1 MEHSEFSFIPLL
13 IIVGIAFLVP
23 IILSRLR
30 VNFIPII
37 VGEILAGMIV
47 GKSGLNLVAENVVLE
62 ILSTLGFIF
71 LMFLSGLEINIS
83 KLLQKRSGPSTPRW
97 QRFVSSHLFLAVA
110 SFLLAVVLSL
120 LAATFLADL
129 GMVKSPLIM
138 ALILST
144 TSLGVVA
151 PVLKQEGFTGD
162 HYGQLI
168 MACSLVAD
176 FASIFLIS
184 VYVLF
189 YNQGPSAEV
198 LLVLIL
204 LAIFTIAYRSATLL
218 RAHRPSSR
226 FFEQISS
233 ATSQIKLR
241 GALALA
247 MFFIVLA
254 QTVGS
259 ENILGAFL
267 AGVIVSMLAHDE
279 GSALRE
285 KLDAIGYGFF
295 IPIFFVMVGVGFD
308 LPALLNSESALILVP
323 VLAVSAYV
331 VKMLPAALFRLAYSW
346 RESFAAG
353 TLLSARLSLII
364 AASAIG
370 LKLGVITDA
379 VNSAVIIIALISCIL
394 SPLVFKVLAPEPRKR
409 KSRILL
415 VGCRHIAEVLSERL
429 SNHGLSPLLVCAH
442 DDVRRSNADSGVP
455 SLENRDRVKA
465 ELKQAGIEEAKMVV
479 VLEERDEDS
488 LLVCRMVRQV
498 FGVDNIIVWIQD
510 PQNKESFRR
519 LGARV
524 VNPALSTTL
533 FIESMIL
540 NPDTYTLAGD
550 IDEIEIREIKLKSN
564 RVIGS
569 RISDLELPNGVTVM
583 SIERGGDIL
592 VPDNN
597 TRLRENDTLNLTGSS
612 EYLRE
617 SMRIFH
623 PIEDKDRQSA
633 SAHHN

>member
-1 MEHSEFSFIPLL
+1 MEHSQYSFVPLL
-13 IIVGIAFLVP
+13 IIVGIAFMVP
-23 IILSRLR
+23 IVISRLR
-30 VNFIPII
+30 GNFIPII
-37 VGEILAGMIV
+37 VGEILAGIFV
-47 GKSGLNLVAENVVLE
+47 GKSGLNLVEENIVLD

-83 KLLQKRSGPSTPRW
+83 GLLRTRSDPSAVWWR
-97 QRFVSSHLFLAVA
+97 RFLSSHLFLAVV
-110 SFLLAVVLSL
+110 SFLFAVVLSL
-120 LAATFLADL
+120 FAATFLAGL

-151 PVLKQEGFTGD
+151 PVLKQEGFTAD

-168 MACSLVAD
+168 MACSVVAD

-189 YNQGPSAEV
+189 YNQGLSAEI
-198 LLVLIL
+198 LLVLVL

-218 RAHRPSSR
+218 QAHRPSSR
-226 FFEQISS
+226 FLEQISS

-267 AGVIVSMLAHDE
+267 AGVIVSMLARDE

-295 IPIFFVMVGVGFD
+295 IPIFFVMVGVCFD
-308 LPALLNSESALILVP
+308 LPALLNSESALMLVP
-323 VLAVSAYV
+323 VLAVTAYG
-331 VKMLPAALFRLAYSW
+331 VKVLPAALFRVAYSW

-370 LKLGVITDA
+370 LKLGVITEA
-379 VNSAVIIIALISCIL
+379 VNSAVILIALVSCIL
-394 SPLVFKVLAPEPRKR
+394 SPLVFKVLAPEPRKKKR
-409 KSRILL
+409 RILL

-429 SNHGLSPLLVCAH
+429 SHHGLSPLLVCAH
-442 DDVRRSNADSGVP
+442 DDVRRSHADSGVP

-488 LLVCRMVRQV
+488 LLVCRMARQL
-498 FGVDNIIVWIQD
+498 FGVDNIIAWVQD
-510 PQNKESFRR
+510 PQNKEDFRR

-540 NPDTYTLAGD
+540 NPDTHALAGD
-550 IDEIEIREIKLKSN
+550 IDEIEIRQIKLKSN

-569 RISDLELPNGVTVM
+569 RVSDLELPNGVTVM

-592 VPDNN
+592 VPDNG
-597 TRLRENDTLNLTGSS
+597 TRLRENDTLNLAGSS
-612 EYLRE
+612 EYLKE
-617 SMRIFH
+617 SMHILSSIRSRI
-623 PIEDKDRQSA
+623 S
-633 SAHHN
+633 